1 MKIKIV
7 SCCPPRTSSFLKW
20 EQNLNM
26 YGSKLQDSGLRLL
39 AIDSARLDG
48 LGQLDFGLLEEGFI
62 RDY

>member
-1 MKIKIV
+1 
-7 SCCPPRTSSFLKW
+7 
-20 EQNLNM
+20 M

-39 AIDSARLDG
+39 AIDSARLEG